1 MKNLLT
7 IGVLV
12 SSLFIIGCTDVEVLT
27 GPSINLGIT
36 SKSTDILSI
45 ISAGDKVTVQY
56 SVTAGA
62 KYSVQVYKFAAT
74 EPTKTLPLTAEEEIV
89 TKIYN
94 FSDLEDGLYDLTLT
108 DISGKSVKK
117 PLVIK
122 RTN

>member
-27 GPSINLGIT
+27 EPSINLGIT

-45 ISAGDKVTVQY
+45 ISVGDKVTVQY

-74 EPTKTLPLTAEEEIV
+74 QPTKTLPLTAEEQIV
-89 TKIYN
+89 TKIYD
-94 FSDLEDGLYDLTLT
+94 FTDLEDGLYDLTLT
-108 DISGKSVKK
+108 DVSGVSVKK

-122 RTN
+122 R